1 MMKGKVNLNYCFK
14 GLGISFILTFILLLV
29 VTLLLRFSSIREVHM
44 SLMNNFVLTIS
55 IVLASALVGRRVK
68 EMGWLN
74 GAVVGFLY
82 YLVILLINLV
92 FNRPFNFNL
101 FLVFKLLT
109 STILGVIGGMI
120 GINLS

>member
-1 MMKGKVNLNYCFK
+1 MKRKVNLNYCFK

>member
-1 MMKGKVNLNYCFK
+1 MKGKVNLNYCFK

>member
-1 MMKGKVNLNYCFK
+1 MKGKVNLNYCFK

-55 IVLASALVGRRVK
+55 IVLASAMVGRRVK

>member
-1 MMKGKVNLNYCFK
+1 MKGKVNLNYCFK

-101 FLVFKLLT
+101 FLFFKLLT